1 MPEKD
6 EELAQ
11 IGEKLQA
18 SRQLVIRNIQLTKCM
33 MLSPNKLYILRD
45 WSRVLCGV
53 AFIKKLRTYV
63 FEHSSNPYELWGL
76 VRKDGYYYDTFL
88 LLTPDQSADLDVR
101 FHAQSSPTTIQIQPY
116 SEADIKDL
124 SDVLY
129 LGGEKFP
136 FKMGHAYNEH
146 DECLKYF
153 YPIGFQIIRHR

>member
-76 VRKDGYYYDTFL
+76 VRKDGYSYDTFL
-88 LLTPDQSADLDVR
+88 LLTPVQSADLEMK
-101 FHAQSSPTTIQIQPY
+101 FHAQSSPTTIQILPY
-116 SEADIKDL
+116 TEADIKDL

-153 YPIGFQIIRHR
+153 YPIGFQIIRYR

>member
-6 EELAQ
+6 EDLAE

-18 SRQLVIRNIQLTKCM
+18 SRKLVVRNIQLTKCM
-33 MLSPNKLYILRD
+33 MLSPHKLYILSD
-45 WSRVLCGV
+45 WRRILCGV

-63 FEHSSNPYELWGL
+63 FEHSSNLYELWGL

-88 LLTPDQSADLDVR
+88 LLTPNQSADLDVS
-101 FHAQSSPTTIQIQPY
+101 FHDQSSPTTIQIQPY

-124 SDVLY
+124 SDILY
-129 LGGEKFP
+129 LGGEKLP
-136 FKMGHAYNEH
+136 FKTGHAYNEH